1 MYCFYCLSQGY
12 STSFSKG
19 PDAADEK
26 SLGPGK
32 LRKSGKGPEYMKNK
46 FWLKTELQKKVFT
59 TFEDQSAIEDRKKS
73 LPRFEGLRTPH
84 DNEFLAQRSAKV
96 Q

>member
-19 PDAADEK
+19 PDPAHEK

-59 TFEDQSAIEDRKKS
+59 TFEDQSAIEDQKKVFATIWGIAHS
-73 LPRFEGLRTPH
+73 TSQ
-84 DNEFLAQRSAKV
+84 EFLAQRSAKV
-96 Q
+96 R